1 MKYILSLFSSFLL
14 LACGGNES
22 SANQGAAPS
31 DSTTTVVE
39 YQNPVIRI
47 SAPDPTAIRVK
58 DGTYY
63 LYATEDIHN
72 LPIFKSKDLVHWEE
86 IGTAFTEET
95 RPNFVDNNPE
105 GKKAALWA
113 PEIRYIKGKYVLFY
127 SLAEWGNHW
136 ISTIG
141 YAVSDS
147 PEGPFTP
154 KGKVFNSRDVDV
166 ENSIDQFFYEED
178 GKYYMLWGSFRSSK
192 FHSTGAEC
200 NRQSGYHTE
209 SRNQAATGRKC
220 LRSRQSM
227 ETQRLLLPVR
237 FSRLLL

>member
-31 DSTTTVVE
+31 DSTTTVAE

-154 KGKVFNSRDVDV
+154 KGKVFNSRDEGV
-166 ENSIDQFFYEED
+166 SKSTPSFF
-178 GKYYMLWGSFRSSK
+178 
-192 FHSTGAEC
+192 
-200 NRQSGYHTE
+200 
-209 SRNQAATGRKC
+209 
-220 LRSRQSM
+220 
-227 ETQRLLLPVR
+227 
-237 FSRLLL
+237 

>member
-31 DSTTTVVE
+31 DSTTTVAE

-105 GKKAALWA
+105 GKKAAL
-113 PEIRYIKGKYVLFY
+113 
-127 SLAEWGNHW
+127 
-136 ISTIG
+136 
-141 YAVSDS
+141 
-147 PEGPFTP
+147 
-154 KGKVFNSRDVDV
+154 
-166 ENSIDQFFYEED
+166 
-178 GKYYMLWGSFRSSK
+178 
-192 FHSTGAEC
+192 
-200 NRQSGYHTE
+200 
-209 SRNQAATGRKC
+209 
-220 LRSRQSM
+220 
-227 ETQRLLLPVR
+227 
-237 FSRLLL
+237 